1 MQGFT
6 DAIFALDPAPLT
18 EKAQKWAI
26 AVLGV
31 CQR

>member
-6 DAIFALDPAPLT
+6 DAIFALEPAALT
-18 EKAQKWAI
+18 EKTQKWAI

-31 CQR
+31 CQG